1 MLLQRHEHLDASSR
15 RPSNRYRHRLRPW
28 HQARLPLSGRQTRLP
43 QLVSPQLRANLKKR
57 MDTSEAVPEQGRQ
70 KLAELRLILLDL
82 HKALLD
88 SERTAYEI
96 SHGSVGSPSAFL
108 HLLINDPSFQW
119 LRPITTLIVQIDE
132 TLAAKKPP
140 ASERDIAQLT
150 ADLRALL
157 SPSREEA
164 DFWKRYFAV
173 VQRDPAVAQLH
184 EKMETSF
191 SAS

>member
-1 MLLQRHEHLDASSR
+1 METSDGG
-15 RPSNRYRHRLRPW
+15 PE
-28 HQARLPLSGRQTRLP
+28 
-43 QLVSPQLRANLKKR
+43 RA
-57 MDTSEAVPEQGRQ
+57 RQ
-70 KLAELRLILLDL
+70 KLADLRQTLLTL

-96 SHGSVGSPSAFL
+96 RHGAIASPAAFL
-108 HLLINDPSFQW
+108 QLLINDPAFQW

-140 ASERDIAQLT
+140 ASTRDFEQLIT
-150 ADLRALL
+150 DMRALL

-173 VQRDPAVAQLH
+173 VQRDPAVAVLH
-184 EKMETSF
+184 EQMEAAF
-191 SAS
+191 ASA